1 MLIVEFESLGITTLA
16 RIKKIIGAIELHK
29 NGKDDEDVDVT
40 MEFIVGSL
48 FPELLTNFNNKINS
62 EYHRGFRDGYDCG
75 IEATWED
82 FVTPLKKLNIILQD
96 SEGNFRDT
104 YEVLSEIAEKWKEVE
119 RENDENN

>member
-1 MLIVEFESLGITTLA
+1 MEFESLGLTTLA

-62 EYHRGFRDGYDCG
+62 EYHRGFRDGYNCG
-75 IEATWED
+75 VESGWED
-82 FVTPLKKLNIILQD
+82 FISALETLDIVIHD

-104 YEVLSEIAEKWKEVE
+104 HEVLNEISDKWKEVE
-119 RENDENN
+119 EK

>member
-1 MLIVEFESLGITTLA
+1 MEFESLGITTLA

>member
-1 MLIVEFESLGITTLA
+1 MEFESLGITTLA

-62 EYHRGFRDGYDCG
+62 EYHRGFKDGYNCG
-75 IEATWED
+75 VESGWKD
-82 FVTPLKKLNIILQD
+82 FISAL
-96 SEGNFRDT
+96 
-104 YEVLSEIAEKWKEVE
+104 
-119 RENDENN
+119 

>member
-16 RIKKIIGAIELHK
+16 RIKKIIGAVELHK

-62 EYHRGFRDGYDCG
+62 EYHRGFKDGYDCG

-82 FVTPLKKLNIILQD
+82 FITPLKKLNIILQD

-104 YEVLSEIAEKWKEVE
+104 YEILSEIADKWKEVE
-119 RENDENN
+119 RNDENN

>member
-62 EYHRGFRDGYDCG
+62 EYHRGFKDGYDCG

-82 FVTPLKKLNIILQD
+82 FMTPLKKLNIILQD

-104 YEVLSEIAEKWKEVE
+104 YEVLSEIADKWKEVE
-119 RENDENN
+119 KNDENN

>member
-29 NGKDDEDVDVT
+29 NGKDDEDVDIT

-82 FVTPLKKLNIILQD
+82 FVTPLKKLNMILQD

-119 RENDENN
+119 KDNENN

>member
-1 MLIVEFESLGITTLA
+1 MEFESLGITTLA
-16 RIKKIIGAIELHK
+16 RIKKIIGAVELHK

-48 FPELLTNFNNKINS
+48 FPELFKNFQAKIAD
-62 EYHRGFRDGYDCG
+62 EYQRGFREGYDCG

-82 FVTPLKKLNIILQD
+82 LVTPLKKLNIILRD

-104 YEVLSEIAEKWKEVE
+104 YEVLSEIADKWKEVE
-119 RENDENN
+119 KNDESN

>member
-1 MLIVEFESLGITTLA
+1 MLIVEFESLGLTTLA

-62 EYHRGFRDGYDCG
+62 EYHRGFRDGYNCG
-75 IEATWED
+75 VESGWED
-82 FVTPLKKLNIILQD
+82 FISALETLNIAIHD
-96 SEGNFRDT
+96 SEGNFRNT
-104 YEVLSEIAEKWKEVE
+104 YEVLNEISNKWKEVDK
-119 RENDENN
+119 NDENN

>member
-1 MLIVEFESLGITTLA
+1 MEFESLGITTLA

-29 NGKDDEDVDVT
+29 NGKDDEDVDIT

-82 FVTPLKKLNIILQD
+82 FVTPLKKLNMILQD

-104 YEVLSEIAEKWKEVE
+104 YEVLSVIAEYWKEVGKDNE
-119 RENDENN
+119 YN

>member
-29 NGKDDEDVDVT
+29 NGKDDEDVDIT

-119 RENDENN
+119 KNDENN